1 MSNVTRRDL
10 IALGAQGF
18 FAVVSTLPLLGCTPT
33 GKRSSPVV
41 EVRSWE
47 RFIEQVGKLAEQQ
60 IDPAWDQVAY
70 TAQVQA
76 MLRELDLTDHH
87 LKEVMAR
94 YRNAH
99 RNFPEIN
106 ALHQEQIF
114 MVSLLEFEPG
124 EQIELHDHP
133 DMTGCILCSEGEINV
148 QNYTLDER
156 KSERGRPLLRAASA
170 ITMTPGSTGTLT
182 ATTAN
187 IHALQ
192 AVTFTRLIDVFTPP
206 YNADRSQRSRWYV
219 REPQPYPLVPE
230 CYEATVRA

>member
-1 MSNVTRRDL
+1 MSNVTRRTM
-10 IALGAQGF
+10 IRLGGQGF
-18 FAVVSTLPLLGCTPT
+18 FAVVATLPLLGCAPT

-47 RFIEQVGKLAEQQ
+47 RFIEQVAKLAERQV
-60 IDPAWDQVAY
+60 DPAWDQVAY

-76 MLRELDLTDHH
+76 MLSELDLTDRH
-87 LKEVMAR
+87 LKDAVAR

-106 ALHQEQIF
+106 PLHREQNF

-124 EQIELHDHP
+124 ERIELHDHP

-148 QNYTLDER
+148 QNYTLDKR
-156 KSERGRPLLRAASA
+156 VSERGRPLLRAASA
-170 ITMTPGSTGTLT
+170 LTMTPGTTGSLT

-206 YNADRSQRSRWYV
+206 YNAERTQRSRWYV
-219 REPQPYPLVPE
+219 REPKPYPLAPD